1 MSVALVG
8 PPAPLPLLPPPC
20 PSFFFSIKEGKYIA
34 FLKQLKEGLILAHG
48 LRVQFIKAL
57 KSQGQEQLKAWPW
70 KLEAACSHP
79 EV

>member
-48 LRVQFIKAL
+48 LRFPCTVVEKQSF
-57 KSQGQEQLKAWPW
+57 SVE
-70 KLEAACSHP
+70 
-79 EV
+79 

>member
-34 FLKQLKEGLILAHG
+34 FLKQLKEGLILATVGGHSPRDKEG
-48 LRVQFIKAL
+48 MAVRA
-57 KSQGQEQLKAWPW
+57 
-70 KLEAACSHP
+70 
-79 EV
+79 